1 MKKEELIL
9 YSRHIMLPEID
20 MDGQIKLLNSRVSI
34 IGLGGLGS
42 SCSIYLAASG
52 IGNLS
57 LIDDDLIEL
66 SNLQRQIIFTLD
78 DIGKKK
84 SSVAKKRLTKLNQNI
99 EYINYD
105 ERISAKNI
113 NRLLQSSDFIVDCSD
128 NFETRKLINKYC
140 FENNKKLISGSC
152 IGWKGQI
159 LNFNF
164 SSHKSA
170 CYECFFES
178 VDGEDLSC
186 RESSI
191 LSPLAGV
198 IGSYLSI
205 ETIKSILGLSSK
217 EEFLLQIDA
226 RENNFKKI
234 KILKNPLC
242 KICSN
247 TKKS

>member
-1 MKKEELIL
+1 MNKEELIL

-20 MDGQIKLLNSRVSI
+20 MEGQIMLLNSKVAI

-42 SCSIYLAASG
+42 PCSIYLAASG
-52 IGNLS
+52 IGSLS

-66 SNLQRQIIFTLD
+66 SNLQRQIIYSLD

-84 SSVAKKRLTKLNQNI
+84 SSVAKKRLNTLNQNI
-99 EYINYD
+99 KYINHD
-105 ERISAKNI
+105 ERISSKNI
-113 NRLLQSSDFIVDCSD
+113 DKLLQDSDFIVDCSD

-140 FENNKKLISGSC
+140 SVNKKNLIAGSC

-159 LNFNF
+159 LNFNL
-164 SSHKSA
+164 SSEKSA

-186 RESSI
+186 RETSI

-205 ETIKSILGLSSK
+205 EIIKSILGLSSK
-217 EEFLLQIDA
+217 EEFLLQIDSQ
-226 RENNFKKI
+226 ENKFKKT
-234 KILKNPLC
+234 KVLKNPLC